1 MQLALPLGADVPVFV
16 FGQSAFAEGV
26 GEALSAVALPPRAYV
41 VAQPF
46 QHVATSAV
54 FSAPELT
61 RNSQCVKI
69 SVFTDWQENMGPGK
83 LPGRLSGNAMGF
95 AAFGRNDLEPV
106 ARSEEH
112 TSELH
117 SLMRI
122 SYADFCL

>member
-54 FSAPELT
+54 FSAPDLT
-61 RNSQCVKI
+61 RTSHCVNI
-69 SVFTDWQENMGPGK
+69 SVFSDCQDNMVPVK
-83 LPGRLSGNAMGF
+83 LPGCFYGYALV
-95 AAFGRNDLEPV
+95 FG
-106 ARSEEH
+106 
-112 TSELH
+112 
-117 SLMRI
+117 
-122 SYADFCL
+122 AD